1 MTHITD
7 LLTLTTFLGELA
19 TTIPGVAHFL
29 PLGNGEDAVDEIA
42 AYYTNDYEGP
52 TVFLQIAEIP
62 IKRNS
67 HNAPTITFYC
77 SLTVALKPTDTGAVA
92 KLQARNEALKML
104 LALMGAIDVAA
115 DDSQREVEEPGVG
128 YDVVISNTDRVFPVG
143 QLANVFLQGYYTDL
157 DVSIAANHLLYPEN

>member
-1 MTHITD
+1 MTPITD

-52 TVFLQIAEIP
+52 TVFLQVAEIP
-62 IKRNS
+62 LKRNS
-67 HNAPTITFYC
+67 HNAPMVTFFC
-77 SLTVALKPTDTGAVA
+77 SLTVAIKPESTAAAD
-92 KLQARNEALKML
+92 KLVARNQAMRMLFALI
-104 LALMGAIDVAA
+104 GVIDTAA

-128 YDVVISNTDRVFPVG
+128 YDVVISTTDRVFPVG
-143 QLANVFLQGYYTDL
+143 QMANVFLQGFYTDL